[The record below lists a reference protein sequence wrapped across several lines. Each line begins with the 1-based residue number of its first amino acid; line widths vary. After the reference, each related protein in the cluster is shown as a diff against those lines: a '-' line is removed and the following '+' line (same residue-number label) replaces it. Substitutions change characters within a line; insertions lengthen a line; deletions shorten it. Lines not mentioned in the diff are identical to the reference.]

1 MNREALRQ
9 AWQYENIIQ
18 RQFQEHE
25 ARCTIKAPQCS
36 ECVELRAY
44 AQGMYV
50 ALDQLNPGHDRR
62 YAASALAWPE
72 DDGVDLGR
80 E

>member
-9 AWQYENIIQ
+9 AWQYHNITE
-18 RQFQEHE
+18 RQYQEHE
-25 ARCTIKAPQCS
+25 AQCTIKAPACS

-62 YAASALAWPE
+62 YDSDRLSWSEEQLLEEPE
-72 DDGVDLGR
+72 
-80 E
+80 